1 MSITF
6 DATGKIVVGTDMS
19 GRATEAVE
27 WAAKRAAIRGVP
39 LVIVLALPEVPIP
52 KRSRLFDAMV
62 TGDYRGYL
70 EENAQHKLSE
80 LRDAMVEKHPDLVVE
95 TVTEAGL
102 ASYVLAQA
110 SKTADMVVV
119 GARGA
124 HAPLKVRA
132 LGGTAD
138 AVVAHAH
145 GPVAVITDHGA
156 PTPEGPVVVGVDDSP
171 ESDAA
176 LALAADEAAYRGVEL
191 RALHGWDVAPWMMGP
206 MGVTAMQTTPPIDRL
221 KERIEEIVK
230 PFADAHPDLKWS
242 VEVVEGRP
250 SAALAEASTG
260 ASGLVVGS
268 RGLGGFTGLLLG
280 STSKEVLRDADCP
293 VIVTRA
299 DDRRVT

>member
-1 MSITF
+1 MSTSF
-6 DATGKIVVGTDMS
+6 DATAKIIVGTDMS
-19 GRATEAVE
+19 GRAQQAVE
-27 WAAKRAAIRGVP
+27 WAAERAAIRGVP

-70 EENAQHKLSE
+70 EENARHKLVE
-80 LRDAMVEKHPDLVVE
+80 LTDAVREAHPDLVVE
-95 TVTEAGL
+95 TAVEEGL

-110 SKTADMVVV
+110 SKKAHLVVV

-124 HAPLKVRA
+124 HAPVTVRA

-145 GPVAVITDHGA
+145 GPVAVVTDHGSPA
-156 PTPEGPVVVGVDDSP
+156 PDGPVVVGVDDSP

-176 LALAADEAAYRGVEL
+176 LALAAAEAASRGVPL
-191 RALHGWDVAPWMMGP
+191 KAIHAWDLAPWMMGP
-206 MGVTAMQTTPPIDRL
+206 MGVTAMQSAPPVSQL

-230 PFADAHPDLKWS
+230 PVVDAHPGLEWS
-242 VEVVEGRP
+242 VEVIEARP
-250 SAALAEASTG
+250 SAALAEASRG
-260 ASGLVVGS
+260 ASELVVGS

-299 DDRRVT
+299 AGA